1 MQSWRSVATWTCVFF
16 AATSLLL
23 LGCAGRAEYFEE
35 NAVGGA
41 PTDANPFG
49 AVAGRD
55 STTESGGRPS
65 SLAGAGFV
73 SGLAESSARS
83 SLGGEGGARDG
94 EVRDAGTIDG
104 GSAGGADGADA
115 SAAGSVAINRFP
127 CVRPA
132 EITGEPSGY
141 YRCSNGM
148 IHRAAIHACEVRE
161 DHPDPGPSGS
171 FELDE
176 CTRDADC
183 TASVFGFCGTI
194 LDLHP
199 RNACF
204 YGCSVDADC
213 GAGEI
218 CVCGMDPVPS
228 LSSPAP
234 FGSCLRAD
242 CTSDADCLPGFHCAT
257 YDTTP
262 ACFSFAFSCQL
273 PADACGGNGDC
284 DGQYCTIEA
293 AAAAGESTARRCVE
307 PTCAL
312 WPQ

>member
-1 MQSWRSVATWTCVFF
+1 MQSWRPVATWTCVSF
-16 AATSLLL
+16 AATGILLF
-23 LGCAGRAEYFEE
+23 GCAGRTEYVEE
-35 NAVGGA
+35 NVGGGA
-41 PTDANPFG
+41 PTDANPTG

-55 STTESGGRPS
+55 ATTESGGGPS

-73 SGLAESSARS
+73 EGLAESSTRA
-83 SLGGEGGARDG
+83 SLGGEGGAG
-94 EVRDAGTIDG
+94 QGGARDAGTIDADA
-104 GSAGGADGADA
+104 SEADGA
-115 SAAGSVAINRFP
+115 AINRFP

-132 EITGEPSGY
+132 EITGVPSGY

-148 IHRAAIHACEVRE
+148 IHRAAIHACEERE

-171 FELDE
+171 YALDE

-183 TASVFGFCGTI
+183 AASAFGFCEKI

-204 YGCSVDADC
+204 YGCRVDADC

-228 LSSPAP
+228 LASPAP

-242 CTSDADCLPGFHCAT
+242 CTSDADCLPRFHCAT

-262 ACFSFAFSCQL
+262 ACFSFAFSCQV
-273 PADACGGNGDC
+273 PADDCGGNGDC

-293 AAAAGESTARRCVE
+293 AAPAGESTPRRCVE